1 MDGSDGLVVGCMI
14 IMFLTLNIK
23 FNFSSNLSLFLGSLL
38 IFLSWNWP
46 PAKIFMGDVGSNF
59 LGIYFAANLIQLP
72 KNEILGLLLIGSPLF
87 GDALVTLIKRFFSGQ
102 NIFKAH
108 RHHLY
113 QRLCLGKLSKKKV
126 CLIYVLQSS
135 VLSFM
140 YLRFDLIYEIVAVFI
155 FFLIMY
161 ILDLKYA
168 LSFRKLIEFD

>member
-1 MDGSDGLVVGCMI
+1 
-14 IMFLTLNIK
+14 MFLTLNIK